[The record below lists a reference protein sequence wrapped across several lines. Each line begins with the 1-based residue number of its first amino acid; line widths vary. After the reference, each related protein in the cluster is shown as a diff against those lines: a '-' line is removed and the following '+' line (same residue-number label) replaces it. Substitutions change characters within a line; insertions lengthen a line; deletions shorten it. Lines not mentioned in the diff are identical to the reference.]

1 MRWASIFTLGFED
14 FLFCLASG
22 AKEFS
27 KSSAYAVSHL
37 GAIRHA
43 LYLPQKRPIV
53 RNMPVSQER
62 LGLIAAG
69 AELTPVFW
77 YPQGDVATAFVGNL
91 GIGRDSLRDLAR
103 TFAAR

>member
-1 MRWASIFTLGFED
+1 MGVHIHPCVRRFSFLPRFRRKRVQQVLSICRETLRSHPA
-14 FLFCLASG
+14 CTV
-22 AKEFS
+22 
-27 KSSAYAVSHL
+27 SSAEAPYSPQ
-37 GAIRHA
+37 HA
-43 LYLPQKRPIV
+43 GEPK
-53 RNMPVSQER
+53 R

-91 GIGRDSLRDLAR
+91 GIGRDSLPDLAR